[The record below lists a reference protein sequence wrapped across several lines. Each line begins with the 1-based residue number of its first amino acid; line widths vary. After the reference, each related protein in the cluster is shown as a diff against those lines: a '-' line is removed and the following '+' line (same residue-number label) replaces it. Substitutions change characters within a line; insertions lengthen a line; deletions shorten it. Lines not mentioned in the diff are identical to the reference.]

1 MAEILFMVIPCYN
14 EEAVLPDTSVM
25 FLNALT
31 DLIHKGKVSEMSRI
45 LFVDDGSS
53 DGTWN
58 VISGLA
64 QKDEHFLGMSLSKN
78 RGHQN
83 ALLAGLME
91 AKDRADITVSADCDG
106 QDDINA
112 IEKMI
117 DKRLEGCEVVFGVR
131 NSRKKDAFFKR
142 FSAQLFYKLMNNLTD
157 GGIVYNHADYRL
169 VSSRVLKEFAHFRE
183 VNLFLRGMFP
193 LVGFK
198 SACVYY
204 ERKERIAGV
213 SHYPLSKM
221 ISLAVTGITSLSIK
235 PIRFVL
241 FLGFVVSLASFFGL
255 ARNVVCHFILK
266 QWGRVQAIMFCALCF
281 IGGVQLVCMGILGE
295 YIGKTYL
302 ETKARPRYIVDK
314 RTYDTAVGIQA
325 NSDSAKK

>member
-1 MAEILFMVIPCYN
+1 MHSFNVKVERQMAEILFIVIPCYN
-14 EEAVLPDTSVM
+14 EETVLPSTSM
-25 FLNALT
+25 LFLETLT
-31 DLIHKGKVSEMSRI
+31 DLIKKGKVDGKSRI

-58 VISGLA
+58 VIFDLA
-64 QKDEHFLGMSLSKN
+64 KKDGHFLGMSLSTN

-91 AKDRADITVSADCDG
+91 AKEVADITISADCDG
-106 QDDINA
+106 QDDIDA

-117 DKRLEGCEVVFGVR
+117 DKRLEGFEVVFGVR
-131 NSRKKDAFFKR
+131 NSRKRDAFFKR
-142 FSAQLFYKLMNNLTD
+142 FTAQAFYRLMNALTD
-157 GGIVYNHADYRL
+157 GGIIYNHADYRL
-169 VSSRVLKEFAHFRE
+169 VSSRVLKEFANFHE

-198 SACVYY
+198 STCVYY
-204 ERKERIAGV
+204 ERKERVAGV

-235 PIRFVL
+235 PLRFVM
-241 FLGFVVSLASFFGL
+241 FLGFGVSLASFCGVLWTLFCWFVRKTVEGW
-255 ARNVVCHFILK
+255 AS
-266 QWGRVQAIMFCALCF
+266 MFCALCF
-281 IGGVQLVCMGILGE
+281 IGGMQLVCLGILGE

-302 ETKARPRYIVDK
+302 ETKTRPCYIVDK
-314 RTYDTAVGIQA
+314 RTWDAA
-325 NSDSAKK
+325 